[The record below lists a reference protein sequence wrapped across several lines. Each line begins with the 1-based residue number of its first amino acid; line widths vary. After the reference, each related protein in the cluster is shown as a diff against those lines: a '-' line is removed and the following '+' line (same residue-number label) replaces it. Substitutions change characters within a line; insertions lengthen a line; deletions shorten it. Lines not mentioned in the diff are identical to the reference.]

1 MKKTIDKHDFI
12 AEFEAYNRAGQFT
25 KSGLVAL
32 FEYLEELEQDTGED
46 MELDVIALCCEYS
59 DYDED
64 TIKTDYGY
72 MMDDEEDWTVED
84 LIQELQDTTTVI
96 EHEHGWIIQEF

>member
-12 AEFEAYNRAGQFT
+12 AEFEAYNRADQFT
-25 KSGLVAL
+25 ESGLAAL
-32 FEYLEELEQDTGED
+32 FEYLEPYEEGTGTE

-64 TIKTDYGY
+64 TIKTDYDY

-84 LIQELQDTTTVI
+84 LIQELQDRTTVI
-96 EHEHGWIIQEF
+96 KHDNGWIIQEF

>member
-12 AEFEAYNRAGQFT
+12 AEFEAYNRADQFT

-32 FEYLEELEQDTGED
+32 FEYLEQYEEETGTE

-64 TIKTDYGY
+64 TIKTDYDY

-84 LIQELQDTTTVI
+84 LIQELQDMTTVI
-96 EHEHGWIIQEF
+96 EHDNGWIIQEF